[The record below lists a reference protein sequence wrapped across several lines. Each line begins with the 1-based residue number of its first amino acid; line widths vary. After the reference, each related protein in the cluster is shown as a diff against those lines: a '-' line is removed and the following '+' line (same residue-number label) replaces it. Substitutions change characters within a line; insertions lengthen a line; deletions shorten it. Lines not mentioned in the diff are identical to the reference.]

1 MATTQE
7 VTTREV
13 LNHHLTAFGGNDL
26 DEILKDYTEESQ
38 VLTPAGPLKGL
49 AAIHTFFGDFF
60 AQIPTGSEF
69 EMQQLSV
76 VDNVAYILWNSK
88 SAVATIPLG
97 TDSFFLE
104 DDKIRLHTVASYVL
118 PE

>member
-7 VTTREV
+7 ATTRDV
-13 LNHHLTAFGGNDL
+13 LTHHLTAFGGNDL
-26 DEILKDYTEESQ
+26 DEILKDYTEDSQ
-38 VLTPAGPLKGL
+38 VLTATGPLKGL
-49 AAIHTFFGDFF
+49 AAIRGMFEDFF
-60 AQIPTGSEF
+60 AKIPTGSDF

-76 VDNVAYILWNSK
+76 VDNIAYIAWNSK

-97 TDSFFLE
+97 TDTFFLE
-104 DDKIRLHTVASYVL
+104 GDKIRLHTVASYVA

>member
-7 VTTREV
+7 ATTNAV
-13 LNHHLTAFGGNDL
+13 LTHHLTAFGDNDL

-38 VLTPAGPLKGL
+38 VLTATGPLKGL
-49 AAIHTFFGDFF
+49 AAIKGMFEDFF
-60 AQIPTGSEF
+60 VKIPTGSDF
-69 EMQQLSV
+69 EKQQVSV
-76 VDNVAYILWNSK
+76 VDNVAYVAWNSK

-97 TDSFFLE
+97 TDTFFLE
-104 DDKIRLHTVASYVL
+104 GDKIRLHTVASYVA